1 MSFNNHAAYSPTAM
15 SSSTGPS
22 GLSNSLLSTSIS
34 SLASSTSSRHPSQ
47 ISKTYRQASTLFL
60 TRRLPEALTTLLPL
74 ITPPEH
80 VDDGEP
86 APVARASRTTRIKVW
101 SLYLTILNGIVELEP
116 EEGKDA
122 FGNQEWRALCTKVR
136 EGEIWD
142 EVVTNGYHGVEGD
155 VDSDVVIN
163 LATILLAHARDQ
175 KLNQH
180 KLEAYLAASNTPNLD
195 VAGRLAES
203 TSSSMSNRYRSP
215 AKGASGA
222 NTPRDLNARVKILE
236 LYTLHVLLRNNEWDY
251 AREFIS
257 VSSVL
262 DEERREA
269 FLQALQSLH
278 DEQQEQERLENEER
292 QRQENELKRE
302 IEEAKRLRAENEEKE
317 RKRIEEE
324 RLKREGSEVDY
335 GIDDTA
341 SHTGSTRPRKA
352 RAPSSSSS
360 RQSRPRGTNQAGPKA
375 NGKAVSQAPTLTSRA
390 SMVIT
395 QLRTIIEHLGSSL
408 NSNPMFLLKFLAFVM
423 GLTLM
428 LSNTNIRER
437 VKRMLAVFWS
447 KVKGTAGM
455 GVKNNWEEYCQHPA
469 AKPGYNRPGTTHICS
484 RTAKVYNLRTSVA
497 ILFKASTFKTVERVR
512 DALTTAHNAFILVV
526 AEATFV
532 TNAHERRG
540 ANVGVA
546 NWALAITLV
555 TETTDGNTGL
565 LRPLDDNKADHEQHN
580 DTLSQYAPNKDS
592 MKRKA
597 SINAGELS
605 PKRTKHDEYFREAP
619 SEPRKRNSSP
629 TRHNSYGDS
638 PDVDIDRRKNATQEE
653 KRRGKRLFGGLLS
666 TLSQTSGSVQQKR
679 RLEIERRQQDRLQKQ
694 NIEEDR
700 LREEKRLRLTEI
712 RRGEQLTFDEEVMHS
727 KHTKMLAMASYL
739 RTKSRPHIYY
749 LPWKLTAEQEDTID
763 DQVRQTKLTIER
775 EVESLNARKGR
786 QAKGGRQP
794 IETTAPLREGLH
806 HDSKD
811 TNRPEKSPHGQEKSI
826 QASDHDH
833 HHDESADVLEEA
845 DEDMVIY

>member
-1 MSFNNHAAYSPTAM
+1 MPTNGHRAAYSPAAM
-15 SSSTGPS
+15 SSSTAPVS
-22 GLSNSLLSTSIS
+22 LSHNILSASIS
-34 SLASSTSSRHPSQ
+34 SLSSSPSTRHPSQ

-136 EGEIWD
+136 DGEIWD
-142 EVVTNGYHGVEGD
+142 EVVMNGYHGVEGD

-203 TSSSMSNRYRSP
+203 PSSNRYRSP

-278 DEQQEQERLENEER
+278 DEQQEQERHENEER
-292 QRQENELKRE
+292 QRQEDELRKE
-302 IEEAKRLRAENEEKE
+302 IEEAKRLRAENEERE

-324 RLKREGSEVDY
+324 RAKREGSEVDY

-341 SHTGSTRPRKA
+341 SHNGSTRPRQTKT
-352 RAPSSSSS
+352 PSTTSS
-360 RQSRPRGTNQAGPKA
+360 RQSKQQGASQAGPKS
-375 NGKAVSQAPTLTSRA
+375 NGKATVSRAPTLTSRA

-395 QLRTIIEHLGSSL
+395 RMRTVIEHLGSSL
-408 NSNPMFLLKFLAFVM
+408 NANPMFLFKFLAFVM
-423 GLTLM
+423 GLVLM
-428 LSNTNIRER
+428 LGNTNLRER
-437 VKRMLAVFWS
+437 VRRILAISWN

-455 GVKNNWEEYCQHPA
+455 GVK
-469 AKPGYNRPGTTHICS
+469 
-484 RTAKVYNLRTSVA
+484 V
-497 ILFKASTFKTVERVR
+497 
-512 DALTTAHNAFILVV
+512 
-526 AEATFV
+526 
-532 TNAHERRG
+532 
-540 ANVGVA
+540 
-546 NWALAITLV
+546 
-555 TETTDGNTGL
+555 
-565 LRPLDDNKADHEQHN
+565 
-580 DTLSQYAPNKDS
+580 
-592 MKRKA
+592 
-597 SINAGELS
+597 
-605 PKRTKHDEYFREAP
+605 
-619 SEPRKRNSSP
+619 
-629 TRHNSYGDS
+629 SY
-638 PDVDIDRRKNATQEE
+638 I
-653 KRRGKRLFGGLLS
+653 
-666 TLSQTSGSVQQKR
+666 
-679 RLEIERRQQDRLQKQ
+679 
-694 NIEEDR
+694 
-700 LREEKRLRLTEI
+700 
-712 RRGEQLTFDEEVMHS
+712 
-727 KHTKMLAMASYL
+727 
-739 RTKSRPHIYY
+739 
-749 LPWKLTAEQEDTID
+749 
-763 DQVRQTKLTIER
+763 
-775 EVESLNARKGR
+775 
-786 QAKGGRQP
+786 
-794 IETTAPLREGLH
+794 
-806 HDSKD
+806 
-811 TNRPEKSPHGQEKSI
+811 
-826 QASDHDH
+826 
-833 HHDESADVLEEA
+833 
-845 DEDMVIY
+845 